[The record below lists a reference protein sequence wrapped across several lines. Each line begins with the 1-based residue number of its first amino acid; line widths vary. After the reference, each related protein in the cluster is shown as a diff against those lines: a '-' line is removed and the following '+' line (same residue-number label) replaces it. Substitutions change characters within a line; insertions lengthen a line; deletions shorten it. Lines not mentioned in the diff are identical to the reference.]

1 MEKETQNKDAKIQQP
16 KGIILHLA
24 LVDSL
29 VGKVA
34 GFKKQNKHPTKKK
47 KKKIKQPPQNTPHK
61 KKPHQTKKKNTPTNS
76 TGIPT
81 CQKLFFP
88 PQRYSRPYSRSTK
101 QNLV

>member
-16 KGIILHLA
+16 KGIFLHLA

-47 KKKIKQPPQNTPHK
+47 KTPKKTTTPKHTTQEKTPPNK
-61 KKPHQTKKKNTPTNS
+61 KKK
-76 TGIPT
+76 
-81 CQKLFFP
+81 
-88 PQRYSRPYSRSTK
+88 
-101 QNLV
+101 